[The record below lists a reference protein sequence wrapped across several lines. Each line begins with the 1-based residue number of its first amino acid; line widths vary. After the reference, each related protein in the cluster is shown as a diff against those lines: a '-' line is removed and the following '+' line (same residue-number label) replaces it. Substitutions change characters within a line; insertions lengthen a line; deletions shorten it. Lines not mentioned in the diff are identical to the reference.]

1 MWTPK
6 NKINK
11 QTKLKQ
17 THRHTEWT
25 AGCQTGGV
33 WGNWVKDMS

>member
-1 MWTPK
+1 MWTLK

-17 THRHTEWT
+17 AYGQREQTD
-25 AGCQTGGV
+25 GCEMGG
-33 WGNWVKDMS
+33 G